1 MVSLW
6 FIMVSIW
13 ILVWI
18 LKKDCGTEKM
28 IEISETI
35 KEGSQGYFV
44 TQYTS
49 IFKLALLFGAGIFL
63 MYLFRAPTKNST
75 LWESIS
81 TPVMAIFIS
90 FSFLLG
96 AFCSA
101 ISGYA
106 GLWVSVRANVR
117 VAAAARTCYDKSM
130 KICFWGGAFSAIVNV
145 ALALGGISF

>member
-1 MVSLW
+1 MTANPLKKTILVCFPIICSIAFGLFFTNEFGNMVAFTTLMVSLW

-13 ILVWI
+13 MLVWI

-35 KEGSQGYFV
+35 KEGSQGYFK

-75 LWESIS
+75 L
-81 TPVMAIFIS
+81 
-90 FSFLLG
+90 
-96 AFCSA
+96 
-101 ISGYA
+101 
-106 GLWVSVRANVR
+106 
-117 VAAAARTCYDKSM
+117 
-130 KICFWGGAFSAIVNV
+130 
-145 ALALGGISF
+145 